1 MNEIR
6 GYIWKIFQRRINIVE
21 SKYVSESSATFWKIK
36 IVTLVFNKCSPFQR
50 ARNNSFYFICQE
62 SASHKNKPRKRCLFT
77 WEFTRKMHIK
87 LYVEKYSDKW
97 YLTVTDDVVSL
108 KKESD
113 SNELQKSFIWIPA
126 QRQIG
131 GTSSRNFP
139 SDSLKYNS
147 PCGSRLKTCKERYS
161 NCSNKRQLEKFK
173 IKSLNDKKEMLQQQL
188 EEVQRELRQ
197 LKKAKNVQF
206 SPQS

>member
-1 MNEIR
+1 
-6 GYIWKIFQRRINIVE
+6 
-21 SKYVSESSATFWKIK
+21 
-36 IVTLVFNKCSPFQR
+36 
-50 ARNNSFYFICQE
+50 
-62 SASHKNKPRKRCLFT
+62 
-77 WEFTRKMHIK
+77 MHIK
-87 LYVEKYSDKW
+87 LYVEKYSAKW

-113 SNELQKSFIWIPA
+113 STELQKSFIWIPA

-139 SDSLKYNS
+139 LYSLENS
-147 PCGSRLKTCKERYS
+147 SSCGSKLKTCKERYS
-161 NCSNKRQLEKFK
+161 NCSSKRQLKKLK

-197 LKKAKNVQF
+197 LKKDKNVQF